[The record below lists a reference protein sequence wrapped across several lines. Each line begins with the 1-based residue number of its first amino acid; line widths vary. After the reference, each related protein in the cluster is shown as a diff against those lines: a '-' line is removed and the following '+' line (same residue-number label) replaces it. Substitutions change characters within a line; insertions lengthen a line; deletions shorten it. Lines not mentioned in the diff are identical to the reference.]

1 MNPSLIIYG
10 DIGGTKTIL
19 RAAKEVKADQSF
31 LLERKYA
38 SQSYCHLDEIIADFL
53 NELINIQL
61 STNLIKVACF
71 AIAGPIISQ
80 QAQLTNLPWLINAEA
95 LSKKFAIPHVKLIND
110 FEATALGIE
119 KLAEQDLVVL
129 QAGKFSESEMRVV
142 LGAGTGMGVA
152 WLPKIGNQYQPLATE
167 AGHIDF
173 APTNALQIELFNFL
187 ASKFDHVSVERL
199 LSGPGLTNIFSF
211 LQHRS
216 NQNQTASLLELSE
229 DEGPL
234 IIELAL
240 VQKHLIAMES
250 LKLFTEIYGAFAGNL
265 ALAGLCRGGVYI
277 AGGIAPKIL
286 QFLKLECFI
295 QSFRSKGRFTE
306 LMCEIPV
313 HVVMNTQVGLLGA
326 ELSAFRLL
334 QNNSLD
340 AG

>member
-1 MNPSLIIYG
+1 MNQSLIIFG

-19 RAAKEVKADQSF
+19 RAAALPQDDRPF
-31 LLERKYA
+31 MLEQKFA
-38 SQSYCHLDEIIADFL
+38 SQNYHHLDEIITEFL
-53 NELINIQL
+53 SELQKNQL
-61 STNLIKVACF
+61 SNHVIVAACF
-71 AIAGPIISQ
+71 AIAGPIVRQ
-80 QAQLTNLPWLINAEA
+80 QAQLTNLPWLINAAA
-95 LSKKFAIPHVKLIND
+95 LSSKFSIPQVKLIND

-119 KLAEQDLVVL
+119 KLTPQDLVVL
-129 QAGKFSESEMRVV
+129 QTGQVDETNMRVV

-173 APTNALQIELFNFL
+173 APTNTLQIELFNFL
-187 ASKFDHVSVERL
+187 ASKFGHVSVERL

-211 LQHRS
+211 LQQRN
-216 NQNQTASLLELSE
+216 NQEQTASLLELSE

-240 VQKHLIAMES
+240 AQNHPIAMES

-286 QFLKLECFI
+286 QFLKMECFI
-295 QSFRSKGRFTE
+295 QSFRSKGRFTQ

-326 ELSAFRLL
+326 EFEAYRLL
-334 QNNSLD
+334 QQSV
-340 AG
+340 